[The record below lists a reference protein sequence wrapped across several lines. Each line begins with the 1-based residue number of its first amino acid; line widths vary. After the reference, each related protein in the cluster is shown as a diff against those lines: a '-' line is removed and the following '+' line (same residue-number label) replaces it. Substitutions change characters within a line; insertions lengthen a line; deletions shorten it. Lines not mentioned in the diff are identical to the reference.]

1 MGKMR
6 AGALALTW
14 ALTLA
19 AAGCASTPPAEPDEV
34 AAVSDPLENINRFFF
49 DLNQRLDRNAGAP
62 AATAYKETVPGT
74 VRGGLHNVLDNLG
87 GPVTVANSLLQ
98 AKFEGAATALGRF
111 VVNTTVGVVGIFDV
125 ATDWGMPGRNRD
137 FGETM
142 GTYGVPPGPYL
153 VLPFRGSTD
162 VRDFAGNYIDGYASP
177 LHYVRYDGNNYV
189 GLVKS
194 TLGSMDNRSNNI
206 VTFRDIQ
213 RTSVDYYAT
222 MRTLYMERRARLI
235 EDKPIRTAE
244 LPDF

>member
-1 MGKMR
+1 MGKWP
-6 AGALALTW
+6 AGVLSLAL
-14 ALTLA
+14 LVS
-19 AAGCASTPPAEPDEV
+19 GCASMAQVQQEPDAV
-34 AAVSDPLENINRFFF
+34 AVYDPLENVNRFFF
-49 DLNQRLDRNAGAP
+49 DLNQRIDRNAGEPVAV
-62 AATAYKETVPGT
+62 TYKETVPQR
-74 VRGGLHNVLDNLG
+74 VRGSLHNVLDNLG

-98 AKFEGAATALGRF
+98 AKFKSAVTAAERF
-111 VVNTTVGVVGIFDV
+111 LVNSTVGVAGIFDV

-162 VRDFAGNYIDGYASP
+162 LRDFAGNYIDGYASP
-177 LHYVRYDGNNYV
+177 LHYVRYEGNNYV

-235 EDKPIRTAE
+235 EDSPVRTAE

>member
-1 MGKMR
+1 
-6 AGALALTW
+6 
-14 ALTLA
+14 
-19 AAGCASTPPAEPDEV
+19 
-34 AAVSDPLENINRFFF
+34 
-49 DLNQRLDRNAGAP
+49 
-62 AATAYKETVPGT
+62 
-74 VRGGLHNVLDNLG
+74 VLDNLG

-98 AKFEGAATALGRF
+98 AKFEGAATAMGRF
-111 VVNTTVGVVGIFDV
+111 VVNTTIGVAGIFDV

-177 LHYVRYDGNNYV
+177 LHYVHYDGNNYV